1 MRVRDF
7 WEKVKN
13 SMQNFVEQ
21 ENTIV
26 NEEVI
31 LYAVSTLGLS
41 KEPFDPLDLHVAVQ
55 DKIGMSIAPRFMDS
69 VLDNPSYT
77 VAMKHH
83 VLPGGV
89 AFNATVGSP
98 EIYLF
103 NKLEGWEQD
112 ETYYFSLAHLILGHA
127 LPTVDENRSLGRSI
141 IELPDV
147 EFWVPPK
154 AVVEQTPPV
163 NVEVCRTDLEER
175 IRYVAWAQLQAAS
188 AAAYLH
194 NSADR
199 GSETY
204 SRTER
209 LLGIRKL

>member
-1 MRVRDF
+1 MRVPDL
-7 WEKVKN
+7 WEKLKN
-13 SMQNFVEQ
+13 SMQTFVEQ
-21 ENTIV
+21 ENTVV

-31 LYAVSTLGLS
+31 LYAVGALELS
-41 KEPFDPLDLHVAVQ
+41 KEPFDSLDLHVAVQ
-55 DKIGMSIAPRFMDS
+55 DKIGISIAPRFLDS
-69 VLDNPSYT
+69 VLDYPSYT

-89 AFNATVGSP
+89 AFNATVGCP
-98 EIYLF
+98 EVYLF

-112 ETYYFSLAHLILGHA
+112 ETHYFCLAHLILGHA
-127 LPTVDENRSLGRSI
+127 LPIIDDNRSLGRGI
-141 IELPDV
+141 AELSGVD
-147 EFWVPPK
+147 FWTPPK
-154 AVVEQTPPV
+154 AVVKQKPPV
-163 NVEVCRTDLEER
+163 NLEVCRTNLEER
-175 IRYVAWAQLQAAS
+175 TRYLAWAQLQAAS